1 MTLTLS
7 SSDVSTPPRPSARG
21 RRAIVIG
28 AGLGGLATAI
38 GLSRAGFEVV
48 LCERARE
55 LTPAGFGI
63 GVTTNGLQALQML
76 GAYEAVAQRGC
87 AAADARIMTP
97 RGELLTIVPARTIG
111 DRVGVPTRIFHRAA
125 LQQALLSQLPPG
137 CLRLSAHCVAVDPL
151 QTGGVRARLEDGTS
165 IEADVLIGAD
175 GVNSSVRRMLHG
187 ADEPRFAHY
196 VIWLSVMELTHPVL
210 TPGYN
215 AHYWGVGSRFGMHD
229 IGNGQWYWW
238 GTQNKSAVPERLR
251 TLHMARCDENAADM
265 AELAHVFRDFPD
277 EVRHAIR
284 STPESR
290 VFLVNTRD
298 RKPLQSWSRGAV
310 TLLGDAAHPMLT
322 SLGQG
327 AVMGF
332 EDAAVLVRC
341 LTLAKDVPSALAAYD
356 QLRIPRT
363 TQVVEAT
370 RRMSAIEQTGNLRAV
385 RLRNQLVKHLPA
397 ALAERQLASISTFE
411 MPDVVGA
418 LRTVEASSPPAP
430 TPRRPNVKRPAR
442 ANTHRIVIV
451 SGASSGIGRAIA
463 VQLAEAGFTVL
474 AGVRSDS
481 DHKALTK
488 LGVPLLLP
496 VTLDVTEP
504 ATIAGMLDEVR
515 KLVTTGHRLYG
526 LVNNAAICVTAPL
539 EAVPLDSLRAQLE
552 VNVVG
557 TLALVQAC
565 LPSLLRTG
573 GRIVNIG
580 SNVGR
585 LAPPFL
591 GPYAASK
598 AALEA
603 LTDVLRRELTQLG
616 VHVSLVVP
624 GPVLTPVWDKI
635 ASSASTL
642 MAHAS
647 DDTRQRYQSALTK
660 FVAMNHASAAR
671 STLRAGDVAAVVLST
686 LLSSAP
692 PARRELGLGATAGTW
707 ISRALPTGF
716 IDAAF
721 RRVLAPSPFG
731 AAP

>member
-1 MTLTLS
+1 MT
-7 SSDVSTPPRPSARG
+7 
-21 RRAIVIG
+21 
-28 AGLGGLATAI
+28 
-38 GLSRAGFEVV
+38 

-76 GAYEAVAQRGC
+76 GAYEAVAQEGC

-97 RGELLTIVPARTIG
+97 RGELLTTVPARTIG
-111 DRVGVPTRIFHRAA
+111 DKVGVPTRIFHRAA
-125 LQQALLSQLPPG
+125 LQKALLSLLPPG
-137 CLRLSAHCVAVDPL
+137 CLHLSSHCVAVD
-151 QTGGVRARLEDGTS
+151 QAAVGVRARFADGTRL
-165 IEADVLIGAD
+165 EADVLVGAD

-210 TPGYN
+210 TQGYN

-284 STPESR
+284 TTPESR

-298 RKPLQSWSRGAV
+298 RKPLKSWSRGAV

-341 LTLAKDVPSALAAYD
+341 LTLAPDVPSALAAYD
-356 QLRIPRT
+356 RLRIPRT
-363 TQVVEAT
+363 TAVVEAT
-370 RRMSAIEQTGNLRAV
+370 RRMSAIEQTGCQSAV
-385 RLRNQLVKHLPA
+385 RLRNHLVKHLPS
-397 ALAERQLASISTFE
+397 ALAERQLASLSTFE
-411 MPDVVGA
+411 MPDVASA
-418 LRTVEASSPPAP
+418 LRAVESESPSPFNRSPA
-430 TPRRPNVKRPAR
+430 VKRPAR

-451 SGASSGIGRAIA
+451 SGASSGIGRASA
-463 VQLAEAGFTVL
+463 VQLAQAGFTVL
-474 AGVRSDS
+474 AGVRSKT
-481 DHKALTK
+481 DHEQLSK
-488 LGVPLLLP
+488 LGLSLLLP
-496 VTLDVTEP
+496 VTLDVTQP
-504 ATIAGMLDEVR
+504 ATVAAVLSEVR
-515 KLVTTGHRLYG
+515 CLVATGHRLYG

-539 EAVPLDSLRAQLE
+539 EAVPLESLRAQLE

-565 LPSLLRTG
+565 LPSLLGSG

-616 VHVSLVVP
+616 VHVSLLVP
-624 GPVLTPVWDKI
+624 SPVLTPVWDKI

-647 DDTRQRYQSALTK
+647 DDTQKRYQSALTK
-660 FVAMNHASAAR
+660 FVAMNQTSAER
-671 STLRAGDVAAVVLST
+671 STLSADDVARVVVET

-707 ISRALPTGF
+707 ISRALPTGL

-721 RRVLAPSPFG
+721 RRVLAPSLFG
-731 AAP
+731 ATP